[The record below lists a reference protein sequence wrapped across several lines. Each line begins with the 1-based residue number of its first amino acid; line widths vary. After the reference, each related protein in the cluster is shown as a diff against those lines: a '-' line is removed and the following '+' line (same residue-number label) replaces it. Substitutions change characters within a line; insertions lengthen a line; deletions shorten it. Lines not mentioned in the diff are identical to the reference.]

1 MLNKEQV
8 KHKIEHDSE
17 FLRQIAIKFL
27 GLGMMKA
34 VEAHFNIEV
43 GVLDDLF
50 YEVPHYQRMFD
61 EELDKQFQKQLA
73 REGYINMLRVSKR
86 LAEVAS
92 DPTVSA
98 EGGPT
103 IKDVVS
109 AASTLAKIHENV
121 LKKKGNSKKDELD
134 ELWETVN
141 EPKSEE
147 GVSGMPET

>member
-8 KHKIEHDSE
+8 KQQIEHDSE
-17 FLRQIAIKFL
+17 FARQIAIKFL
-27 GLGMMKA
+27 ELGMMKA
-34 VEAHFNIEV
+34 VESHFNIEI

-50 YEVPHYQRMFD
+50 YEVPRYQQMFD

-92 DPTVSA
+92 NQAAAAD
-98 EGGPT
+98 GGPT

-109 AASTLAKIHENV
+109 AASTLTKIHENV
-121 LKKKGNSKKDELD
+121 LKKKGSAKKDELD
-134 ELWETVN
+134 ELWDTIN
-141 EPKSEE
+141 ESKPEKGASD
-147 GVSGMPET
+147 MPET